1 MPFAVGALSS
11 RRPSR
16 VYHSLEMAAGLLA
29 VISLMPVGS
38 SVDLSSVSHLVSSW
52 KVIFSLAMGSVLKS

>member
-1 MPFAVGALSS
+1 MPFA
-11 RRPSR
+11 

-38 SVDLSSVSHLVSSW
+38 SVDLSSLSHWVSSW